1 MSVFAKLPGCRQSI
15 LGSSVG
21 LVVIPVI
28 DAFIIYIIVVSSSFI
43 IVAAEHVVHIVS
55 DVISGSVNIVAQ
67 IVVSGVIVVHP
78 IVYSG
83 CIVIGFAVVVTA
95 AGHNKG

>member
-1 MSVFAKLPGCRQSI
+1 MTVFAKLPGCRQSI

-28 DAFIIYIIVVSSSFI
+28 DACVVCVIVIVYSSFI
-43 IVAAEHVVHIVS
+43 IVAAEHVVHVVS
-55 DVISGSVNIVAQ
+55 DVVSGSVNVVAQ

-78 IVYSG
+78 IV
-83 CIVIGFAVVVTA
+83 
-95 AGHNKG
+95 

>member
-21 LVVIPVI
+21 FVVIHVI
-28 DAFIIYIIVVSSSFI
+28 DAFIINISVVDSSIIVI
-43 IVAAEHVVHIVS
+43 AAEHVVHIVS
-55 DVISGSVNIVAQ
+55 DIVSGSVNIVAQ
-67 IVVSGVIVVHP
+67 IVVLGVIVVHP

-83 CIVIGFAVVVTA
+83 CIVVGIVIVTPA